1 MSPEETNRVDRAAL
15 RLVEV
20 MIRRPWLVIGLTLIA
35 VLAATSGVR
44 HLEFSNNY
52 RVFFSSDNPELLA
65 FEEFQDT
72 YTKNDNILFVLQP
85 EDGQVFTPRLTEAI
99 ERLTEEAWQIPY
111 AIRVDSVTNFQHTWA
126 DGDDLTVEDLIRD
139 GKTLSEQEL

>member
-20 MIRRPWLVIGLTLIA
+20 MIRRPWLVIGLTVIA

-52 RVFFSSDNPELLA
+52 RVFFSSENPELLA
-65 FEEFQDT
+65 FDEFQDT

-85 EDGQVFTPRLTEAI
+85 KEGPVFTPRLAGAI
-99 ERLTEEAWQIPY
+99 EWLTEEAWKIPY
-111 AIRVDSVTNFQHTWA
+111 AIRVDSVSNFQHTWA
-126 DGDDLTVEDLIRD
+126 DGDDLNSCGYRLAHSNRR
-139 GKTLSEQEL
+139 S